1 MKAVVFYKHGGLEE
15 LKYTTL
21 PEPHISSDEVLV
33 ENNACALNHLDIWV
47 RQGLPGIKIPLPH
60 ILGCESAGYVKK
72 AGSDVKGI
80 GKGEA
85 VLIAPGISCGRCE
98 FCLAGKDSLCNEFK
112 IMGCQVDG
120 GYAEYVKAPAKN
132 IIPISNKLSFE
143 EWAGIPLVFLT
154 AWHMLLT
161 KGELKPGQT
170 VLIQAA
176 GSGIGSAA
184 IQLAKLT
191 GARVITTVGSDEK
204 IKKAKALGANE
215 VINYNKKDFAKE
227 TKRLTNEKGVDLVFE
242 HIGPA
247 TWEKSLASLKK
258 GGRMV
263 ICGATTGP
271 TASVDIR
278 FLFVKELS
286 LCGCYMGGRRELLDV
301 LRLVE
306 QGRLKPVVDSV
317 FPLKDAAKAQARMLD
332 RKNFGKI
339 VLKI

>member
-1 MKAVVFYKHGGLEE
+1 MKAVIFYKHGGLENLE
-15 LKYTTL
+15 YTTV
-21 PEPHISSDEVLV
+21 PKPRISSDEVLV
-33 ENNACALNHLDIWV
+33 ETKACALNHLDIWV

-60 ILGCESAGYVKK
+60 ILGCESTGYVRQL
-72 AGSDVKGI
+72 GQDVIGI
-80 GKGEA
+80 GKGER

-98 FCLAGKDSLCNEFK
+98 YCLAGRDSLCDEFK
-112 IMGCQVDG
+112 IMGYQIDG

-143 EWAGIPLVFLT
+143 EWASIPLVFLT
-154 AWHMLLT
+154 AWHMLIT

-184 IQLAKLT
+184 IQI
-191 GARVITTVGSDEK
+191 ARLCSASVITTVGSDEK
-204 IKKAKALGANE
+204 LKKAKLLGADK

-227 TKRLTNEKGVDLVFE
+227 VKRLTDGKGVDLVFE
-242 HIGPA
+242 HIGPQ

-263 ICGATTGP
+263 TCGATSGP
-271 TASVDIR
+271 IASIDIR

-286 LCGCYMGGRRELLDV
+286 LFGCYMGARRELLDV

-306 QGRLKPVVDSV
+306 EGRLRPVIDSV
-317 FPLKDAAKAQARMLD
+317 YPLKDAAKAQARMLD